1 MSDRF
6 ICIADGSIRSG
17 KSVCM
22 VLSFVLFVMHNF
34 NQMNAAMAGKSVG
47 SFRRNVLTTLKQQML
62 ALGYEV
68 IEHRSENYIE
78 VVKGNVV
85 NYFYIFGGKDKL
97 LSCI

>member
-1 MSDRF
+1 MNKKAVRLQGFKFKPFSKAQKKILSWWHEDSPVSDRF

-62 ALGYEV
+62 ALGLV
-68 IEHRSENYIE
+68 A
-78 VVKGNVV
+78 
-85 NYFYIFGGKDKL
+85 
-97 LSCI
+97 